1 MAEPTPHIPFEDSDE
16 NIVPH
21 LNNQEKH
28 YGYWQLC
35 PKCDGEGQVPNNG
48 TSTSVYRI
56 CPVCNGAKI
65 LVRPGVPTHWREK
78 QNKEV

>member
-35 PKCDGEGQVPNNG
+35 PKCDGEGDVLNTPEG
-48 TSTSVYRI
+48 MYTSMMRT
-56 CPVCNGAKI
+56 CPVCNGAKM
-65 LVRPGVPTHWREK
+65 LVRPEIKNNQQTL
-78 QNKEV
+78 